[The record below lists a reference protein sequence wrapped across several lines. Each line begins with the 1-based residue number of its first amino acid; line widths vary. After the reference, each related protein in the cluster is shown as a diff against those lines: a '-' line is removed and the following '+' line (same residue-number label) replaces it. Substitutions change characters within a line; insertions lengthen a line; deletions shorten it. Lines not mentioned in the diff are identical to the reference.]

1 MVETGKP
8 VFFVDAHADPV
19 VMRIEGRA
27 SFQNSGCLR
36 DFVTEMLAQGKT
48 RLVIDFQHCT
58 SMDSTFLGILA
69 GVALQLRKGSASGEA
84 GRAAAAGASEG
95 QGGGAGSGTSGS
107 RAAVQKNDSA
117 QPLILARVG
126 QRNLELIRNLGI
138 HRLMTVDSGDFK
150 MSFDKC
156 ARPLTAQEQDELS
169 NARMAL
175 EAHENLVAADE
186 SNRSKFQDV
195 LSFLKNRVD
204 GA

>member
-1 MVETGKP
+1 MVETGNP

-69 GVALQLRKGSASGEA
+69 GVALRLRQQHA
-84 GRAAAAGASEG
+84 GPQPSE
-95 QGGGAGSGTSGS
+95 SP
-107 RAAVQKNDSA
+107 
-117 QPLILARVG
+117 PLILARVG

-138 HRLMTVDSGDFK
+138 HRLMTVDAGDFK

-156 ARPLTAQEQDELS
+156 AQPLTPHEQDELAA
-169 NARMAL
+169 ARMAL

-186 SNRSKFQDV
+186 GNRSKFQDV

-204 GA
+204 AH